1 MDGFFGIGFLEL
13 ALVAIIALIVLGP
26 ERMPGIM
33 REGARYLREL
43 RKLGRE
49 FSAQFSDE
57 LKALDE
63 INPRRILNEMTDP
76 LRPEQETK
84 TPAAKGAAPGK
95 PLSSAAPSR
104 SAIPAPTARPSAPA
118 IRANAQAAANG
129 APVADP
135 VPSSEAATEPVTDNS
150 ILPPAPA
157 PAQAVDAAAAPG
169 DGSSQA

>member
-33 REGARYLREL
+33 REGARYIREL

-49 FSAQFSDE
+49 FSSQFSEE

-76 LRPEQETK
+76 LRPEQGTK
-84 TPAAKGAAPGK
+84 PPAKGGAAPGK
-95 PLSSAAPSR
+95 PLAASTEPR
-104 SAIPAPTARPSAPA
+104 SAVPAPTARPSAPA
-118 IRANAQAAANG
+118 AGAGVPANG
-129 APVADP
+129 AAAAASEPAPSPAVAQA
-135 VPSSEAATEPVTDNS
+135 VAENS
-150 ILPPAPA
+150 ILPPAPS
-157 PAQAVDAAAAPG
+157 PAADPSAAPT
-169 DGSSQA
+169 DGPSQE